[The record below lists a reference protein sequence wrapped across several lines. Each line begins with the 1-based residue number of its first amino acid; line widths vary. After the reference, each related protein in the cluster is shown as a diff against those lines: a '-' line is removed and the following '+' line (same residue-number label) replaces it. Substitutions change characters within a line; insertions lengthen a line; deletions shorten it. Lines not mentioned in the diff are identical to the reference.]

1 MKGLPTYLVLLLS
14 AVVSIQNISQGPA
27 NPGFRAIITTKGL
40 EYGKPVLLL
49 VLFRDEVRE
58 L

>member
-14 AVVSIQNISQGPA
+14 VAVSIQNVSQEPA
-27 NPGFRAIITTKGL
+27 NPGFRAIITNKGL
-40 EYGKPVLLL
+40 KYGKPVLLL

-58 L
+58 V